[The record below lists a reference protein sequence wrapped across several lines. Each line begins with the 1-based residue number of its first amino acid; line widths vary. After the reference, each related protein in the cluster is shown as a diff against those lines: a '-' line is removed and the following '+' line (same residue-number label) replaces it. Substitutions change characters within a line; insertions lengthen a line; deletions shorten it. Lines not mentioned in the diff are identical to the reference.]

1 MVPELCRVTGL
12 TDAMKNDFRMMRSL
26 SDHTRIN
33 PDKRMQR
40 LMDFN
45 KRLQT
50 SKESAQVLDEWN
62 MKLDTNLVEFSG
74 RQLPQEYMLFGNK
87 VS

>member
-1 MVPELCRVTGL
+1 MPELCRVTGL
-12 TDAMKNDFRMMRSL
+12 TDAMRNDFRMMRSL

-33 PDKRMQR
+33 PDKRMQH

-45 KRLQT
+45 RRFLS

-62 MKLDTNLVEFSG
+62 MKLDPSLVEFTG
-74 RQLPQEYMLFGNK
+74 RQLVQENMLFGNNAR
-87 VS
+87 